1 MKHKKLLEKVMQM
14 ILKGKSDVLHKLRK
28 QYQIA
33 KKTEEIS
40 DVGFYINFELNDE
53 KYLVDNKSFH
63 IGDVYGTVK
72 DQYAVVGFILFVKE
86 GKIQMLEAYTN
97 GIDKFPKD
105 DEIIL
110 TYDNGKKER
119 DESILEF

>member
-1 MKHKKLLEKVMQM
+1 MKHKRLLKKVMQM
-14 ILKGKSDVLHKLRK
+14 ILKGKSDVLYKLRK

-40 DVGFYINFELNDE
+40 DVGFYINFEMNDE
-53 KYLVDNKSFH
+53 KYLVENKSFH

-72 DQYAVVGFILFVKE
+72 DQYAAVGFILFVKN

-110 TYDNGKKER
+110 TYDNGEKQR
-119 DESILEF
+119 DENVLEI

>member
-1 MKHKKLLEKVMQM
+1 MKHKNLADKVIEMLLQGDSE
-14 ILKGKSDVLHKLRK
+14 ILKKLKK

-33 KKTEEIS
+33 KKTEELS

-53 KYLVDNKSFH
+53 KYLIDNKSFH
-63 IGDVYGTVK
+63 IGDVYGSVK
-72 DQYAVVGFILFVKE
+72 DQYAAVGFILFVKD

-110 TYDNGKKER
+110 TYDNGEKQR
-119 DESILEF
+119 DENVLEI

>member
-1 MKHKKLLEKVMQM
+1 MKHKRLLEKVMQM
-14 ILKGKSDVLHKLRK
+14 ILKGKSDVLYKLRK

-40 DVGFYINFELNDE
+40 DVGFYINFEMNDE
-53 KYLVDNKSFH
+53 KYLVENKSFH

-72 DQYAVVGFILFVKE
+72 DQYAAVGFILFVKN

-110 TYDNGKKER
+110 TYDNGEKQR
-119 DESILEF
+119 DENVLEI

>member
-1 MKHKKLLEKVMQM
+1 M
-14 ILKGKSDVLHKLRK
+14 
-28 QYQIA
+28 
-33 KKTEEIS
+33 
-40 DVGFYINFELNDE
+40 GFYINFELNDE

-72 DQYAVVGFILFVKE
+72 DQYAAVGFILFVKD

-110 TYDNGKKER
+110 TYDNGKKQR
-119 DESILEF
+119 DENVIEF